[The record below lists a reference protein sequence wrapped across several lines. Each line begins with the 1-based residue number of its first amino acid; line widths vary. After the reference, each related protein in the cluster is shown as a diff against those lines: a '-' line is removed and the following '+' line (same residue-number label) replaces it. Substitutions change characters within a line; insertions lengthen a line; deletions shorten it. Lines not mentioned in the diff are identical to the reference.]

1 MVAGGLSLV
10 LPGAGQAYAGQRRR
24 GVAIFVTA
32 LSLALLIHWALVN
45 FNLGLLELG
54 TTIISGLSIFLAA
67 FWIWNVADAYRAATG
82 RSAPRWIAFALPLI
96 VIFIIGWTVTDV
108 NLVRLASRFSDAQI
122 VLRAIVKPDLFTRDK
137 TLQVAQTQFDVPCD
151 QPVPAS
157 PATLPRLIVEPQ
169 CGAVGDPITLR
180 GEGFPPNAAGR
191 FYWLYDLDG
200 SNEAQVRENNQA
212 IVANV
217 GADGRFEAT
226 TKVPAF
232 AGVNSAAP
240 QQLIQVRFE
249 EEVGPLKPS
258 ETFGDIF
265 GKTKDDV
272 FVPGKIFETI
282 ALGLMATLLST
293 ILAIPLSFLAAHNI
307 MSRVPGGIIVYYV
320 MRTFLNVVRAIDTI
334 IWGLIVVVWV
344 GLGPFAGLIA
354 LTIHSVA
361 ALGKLFSEEIEHIDV
376 GPIEAV
382 TATGANLLQVVR
394 YAVLPQIYPPF
405 LAYTLLRWDINM
417 RSATV
422 VGFVAG
428 GGIGTFVVE
437 TIRKGG
443 YEQYAAALWATAV
456 VVIIVD
462 YVSSRWR
469 QRILQGDTHTI
480 VTTTAAAQKVGIDA
494 VIVEQ
499 QQPAAPSK
507 PIALPTLSPRP
518 FYRSLKSWIGIA
530 IGVVVFVYCWDATQI
545 NLAKMFEPAPTFT
558 RLVGDFLAFDLTPDV
573 FNAVLKQML
582 VTIFQALIATA
593 LGGVLALPF
602 SFLAARNLTGR
613 GALSRVIYYAARSL
627 FNVLRSI
634 EALLY
639 VAIFVFWVGIGNF
652 AGMLALAITTF
663 ALIGKLFS
671 EAIENIDPG
680 PVEAIAATG
689 ATRLQTI
696 VYAILPQIIPPF
708 ISYSIYQWDINIRIA
723 TIVGFAGG
731 GGVGLLLSTYF
742 GSIQYHKAGTVM
754 LMIVIVVTVMDF
766 ASAKIRERMI

>member
-1 MVAGGLSLV
+1 MISPDRNSPSNRALLASVLSLII
-10 LPGAGQAYAGQRRR
+10 PGAGQAYAGRRPR
-24 GVAIFVTA
+24 GAAIFITT
-32 LSLALLIHWALVN
+32 LSLALLIHWSLVN
-45 FNLGLLELG
+45 FKIGLIDLGS
-54 TTIISGLSIFLAA
+54 TVISWLSILLAA
-67 FWIWNVADAYRAATG
+67 FWIWNVADAHRAAND
-82 RSAPRWIAFALPLI
+82 RSSPRWIAFALPI
-96 VIFIIGWTVTDV
+96 VIIFVIGWTVTDV
-108 NLVRLASRFSDAQI
+108 NLARLASRFSDAQI
-122 VLRAIVKPDLFTRDK
+122 VLRAIVNPDLFTRDK
-137 TLQVAQTQFDVPCD
+137 TLQIGQVQFDLPCD

-157 PATLPRLIVEPQ
+157 PDALPRLSVEPQ
-169 CGAVGDPITLR
+169 CGAVGDTITLR

-200 SNEAQVRENNQA
+200 SNEAQVRQDNQPV
-212 IVANV
+212 VAQTD
-217 GADGRFEAT
+217 ADGRFEAT
-226 TKVPAF
+226 VKVPAF
-232 AGVNSAAP
+232 AGVASAAP

-249 EEVGPLKPS
+249 AEVGPLKLS

-265 GKTKDDV
+265 GRTRNDV

-282 ALGLMATLLST
+282 ALGLMATFLST
-293 ILAIPLSFLAAHNI
+293 LLAIPLSFLAAHNI
-307 MSRVPGGIIVYYV
+307 MARVPGGIIVYYV

-334 IWGLIVVVWV
+334 IWGLIVIVWV

-361 ALGKLFSEEIEHIDV
+361 ALGKLFSEEIEHIDA

-443 YEQYAAALWATAV
+443 YREYAATLWAIAV

-462 YVSSRWR
+462 YVSGRWR
-469 QRILQGDTHTI
+469 QRILQGDTMT
-480 VTTTAAAQKVGIDA
+480 VTTA
-494 VIVEQ
+494 
-499 QQPAAPSK
+499 
-507 PIALPTLSPRP
+507 PRP
-518 FYRSLKSWIGIA
+518 FYTSLRTLAYLALGA
-530 IGVVVFVYCWDATQI
+530 AVFAYCWDATQI
-545 NLAKMFEPAPTFT
+545 DLRKMFEPAPTFV
-558 RLVGDFLAFDLTPDV
+558 RLVGDFLAFDLTPGV
-573 FNAVLKQML
+573 FDTVLKQML
-582 VTIFQALIATA
+582 ITIFQALMATA
-593 LGGVLALPF
+593 LGGLAALPF
-602 SFLAARNLTGR
+602 SFLAARNLTGH
-613 GALSRVIYYAARSL
+613 GALPRLIYYAARSV

-639 VAIFVFWVGIGNF
+639 VAIFVFWVSIGNF

-696 VYAILPQIIPPF
+696 AYAILPQIIPPF
-708 ISYSIYQWDINIRIA
+708 ISYAIYQWDINIRIS
-723 TIVGFAGG
+723 TIIGFAGG

-742 GSIQYHKAGTVM
+742 GQLQYHKAGTVV
-754 LMIVIVVTVMDF
+754 LMIVVVVTIMDF